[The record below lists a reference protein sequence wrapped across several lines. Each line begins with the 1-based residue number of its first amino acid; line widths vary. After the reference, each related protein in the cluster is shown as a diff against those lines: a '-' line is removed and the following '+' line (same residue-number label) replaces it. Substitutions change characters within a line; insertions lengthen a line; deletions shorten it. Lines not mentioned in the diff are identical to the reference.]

1 LKASLITG
9 LRNGHLIEKEANVKQ
24 CDEKLE
30 NFILSLFIEKNI
42 PPYVEILV
50 SHTRLSTYGSVINHP
65 TAPIEVKRFFHAA
78 GLSSALNVMRAAVQ
92 GEGRFKSMPNNTAIM
107 ISFAACFAL
116 RLSMMVA
123 RNNLSLAPSIKI
135 LIEETADVLE
145 RIGTIPSHRKGTSA
159 LYGRHLREVVRNST
173 ASLNMQSGSGQ
184 PGTGNIRT
192 PQDAYLSRAGPSSA
206 MASSDLSSG
215 LLSFEP
221 LLFSAMSDDQIV
233 EAINNAGDGLETWL
247 PNSDMNFTVDDNTGL
262 DWLDWFSAE
271 FVA

>member
-1 LKASLITG
+1 M
-9 LRNGHLIEKEANVKQ
+9 
-24 CDEKLE
+24 
-30 NFILSLFIEKNI
+30 
-42 PPYVEILV
+42 
-50 SHTRLSTYGSVINHP
+50 
-65 TAPIEVKRFFHAA
+65 EVRRFFHAA

-92 GEGRFKSMPNNTAIM
+92 GEGRLKSMPNNTAIM

-159 LYGRHLREVVRNST
+159 LFGRHLREVVRKTTNSL
-173 ASLNMQSGSGQ
+173 SMQG
-184 PGTGNIRT
+184 GTGQSSNIAT
-192 PQDAYLSRAGPSSA
+192 PQDAYMRPGQ
-206 MASSDLSSG
+206 ASNVGNNNVSSG

-247 PNSDMNFTVDDNTGL
+247 PSTNFQVDDNTGL
-262 DWLDWFSAE
+262 DWLDWFTTD